1 VSPDN
6 LASNPVG
13 WKLALAALLFL
24 FLVIGVF
31 DRLDPKRPIIDDLN
45 GAEKK
50 NYFSTDNA
58 FFYAPGKLF
67 KMLGE
72 HYKSPSHFDAHR
84 RFIKYDLAFALLY
97 SVAAAVIIIYL
108 QNALAHTPGDPSR
121 PHYLWLAPLAAGAFD
136 ILEGL
141 SMWLILNAYGNGTP
155 ANPPTALAL
164 FSATMTMGKTL
175 FLVATAALLITGG
188 AALVLK
194 KVWHLNL

>member
-1 VSPDN
+1 MSPDN

-31 DRLDPKRPIIDDLN
+31 DKLDPKRPIIDDLN
-45 GAEKK
+45 GGGKTD
-50 NYFSTDNA
+50 YFSTDTA
-58 FFYAPGKLF
+58 FVYAPGRLF
-67 KMLGE
+67 EMLGK
-72 HYKSPSHFDAHR
+72 YCAPRHFDAHR
-84 RFIKYDLAFALLY
+84 CFVKYDLAFALLY
-97 SVAAAVIIIYL
+97 AAAAAVIIVYL

-121 PHYLWLAPLAAGAFD
+121 PSYLWLAPLFAGAFD

-141 SMWLILNAYGNGTP
+141 SMWAILNTYRKGPTAWWQ
-155 ANPPTALAL
+155 TALAL
-164 FSATMTMGKTL
+164 FSTTMTMGKTL
-175 FLVATAALLITGG
+175 FLVATSILLITGG

>member
-1 VSPDN
+1 MSPDN
-6 LASNPVG
+6 LASNPFG
-13 WKLALAALLFL
+13 WKFALAALV
-24 FLVIGVF
+24 FLVVVVGVF
-31 DRLDPKRPIIDDLN
+31 GKLDPKRPIIDDLN

-50 NYFSTDNA
+50 NYFSTDTA
-58 FFYAPGKLF
+58 FVYTPGKLF

-72 HYKSPSHFDAHR
+72 HYKSHHFDAHR
-84 RFIKYDLAFALLY
+84 RFIKYDLAFAILY
-97 SVAAAVIIIYL
+97 SVAAAVIIVYL

-121 PHYLWLAPLAAGAFD
+121 PRYLWLAPFVAGAFD

-141 SMWLILNAYGNGTP
+141 SMWLILNAYRNGTP

-164 FSATMTMGKTL
+164 FSATMTMGKTF
-175 FLVATAALLITGG
+175 FLIATSILVITGG